1 MDDKEPLSVRLAA
14 VKALSL
20 IVEQGDAQAV
30 TGISALLED
39 TVSYVRLAA
48 VQALS
53 LIAEKGDE
61 QVIAAVRRRLDDDD
75 DYVRA
80 AASAA
85 LTALELHT

>member
-1 MDDKEPLSVRLAA
+1 M
-14 VKALSL
+14 
-20 IVEQGDAQAV
+20 
-30 TGISALLED
+30 ED

-61 QVIAAVRRRLDDDD
+61 QVIAAVSRRLDDDEWD
-75 DYVRA
+75 VRA